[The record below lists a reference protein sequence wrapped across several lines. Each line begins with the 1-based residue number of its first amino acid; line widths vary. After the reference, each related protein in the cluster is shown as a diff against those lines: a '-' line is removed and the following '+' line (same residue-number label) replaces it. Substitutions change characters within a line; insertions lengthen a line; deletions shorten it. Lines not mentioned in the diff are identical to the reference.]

1 MLAASWHGA
10 LRPRPAADEDSPLE
24 ERVRS
29 EEAVDLLQGHAIVG
43 ADEWIAAQAGAGD
56 EIDPAVVIDIRG
68 RDADAD
74 ERWVL
79 GKETGEQLAAQVTA
93 FAWAEASGVGLGVA
107 VEDLDV
113 GTAARP
119 GPGDDVGECPP
130 AR

>member
-1 MLAASWHGA
+1 MSQFGITRRGRGLAVQSPTRRRTLAFKMLAASCHGA

-79 GKETGEQLAAQVTA
+79 I
-93 FAWAEASGVGLGVA
+93 
-107 VEDLDV
+107 
-113 GTAARP
+113 AR
-119 GPGDDVGECPP
+119 
-130 AR
+130 